1 MVRCVFSYNIMLHYY
16 RSYGCGVD
24 SSCAQIMKHSNGLCS
39 VHWPSYAIDHANE
52 AAAGVP
58 NRVME
63 WASYIERASGELYF
77 TTANFKTPGAAW
89 GEAKFYGAN
98 GDEYLYYPGRSA
110 ANASFSIG
118 GRSDIPIE
126 SARLK
131 HVRDGFED
139 HEWLTILEAHRGREF
154 VLEQISPFI
163 TNAWTFEDNATA
175 LRSARAA
182 VGAAIETAL
191 LRRDQ

>member
-1 MVRCVFSYNIMLHYY
+1 
-16 RSYGCGVD
+16 
-24 SSCAQIMKHSNGLCS
+24 MKHSNGLCS

-139 HEWLTILEAHRGREF
+139 HEWLTILERTEGVSSCWSRSRRSLRTPGR
-154 VLEQISPFI
+154 LKTTRRRCSQPG
-163 TNAWTFEDNATA
+163 
-175 LRSARAA
+175 LRSAQR
-182 VGAAIETAL
+182 
-191 LRRDQ
+191 LRRHC

>member
-1 MVRCVFSYNIMLHYY
+1 
-16 RSYGCGVD
+16 
-24 SSCAQIMKHSNGLCS
+24 MKHSNGLCS
-39 VHWPSYAIDHANE
+39 VHSPSYAIDHANE

-175 LRSARAA
+175 LLSARAA